1 MIKPNTDEH
10 IINKYG
16 LSSRRPY
23 PGLSYFREEEK
34 DYFFGRQKEIE
45 ELAELI
51 DDNVLTVIFGKSGI
65 GKTSLLRAGLI
76 PYLRH
81 RYYLP
86 VYLRI
91 DFDDQQKS
99 PLAQAKEEIYL
110 KIKELDINAVPFTDL
125 TLWEY
130 FYQVTI
136 LSGFVKPLLLFDQFE
151 EIFTSGQK
159 ISREVNAFVTEMTDL
174 IENRVPVSVQQKF
187 KKENKAISY
196 SSYSGSE
203 PHSRVII
210 SLREDYLPQL
220 EMLYK
225 YIPSLRYSRYRVAQM
240 KGENALEAILKP
252 GKEIIKNTD
261 VAIEI
266 IKKIPESRDADY
278 SPYEEKNGSWGHKK
292 IEPFLLSLFCYEI
305 NEKRLAVKAGEITG
319 KLLADVKAK
328 DIIGDFYEKNI
339 SKFGANVRAGVEE
352 LLLTSVGGRK
362 LEEVGGLKTGYA
374 LTDEDL
380 EVLVDR
386 RIIRKETRNGIEYVE
401 LIHDV
406 LTPIL
411 KESRDQRKE
420 AEKRRKN
427 RRIIMAAAAAVLIVL
442 AGLLLYLFHQQAS
455 FEQQKIIAEEEAR
468 KQKAYELAIYS
479 ANLLEAKDKEIG
491 FRLAQA
497 AYERKPDSPNAYK
510 ALLNVY
516 YNGGFRGAGKIRQLG
531 AVSSTAGTRQYDFSA
546 AYSPDGRSVL
556 TLTSDKA
563 QLWNLDCDRDR
574 DLAKQDREY
583 IPGQGLELRPNAAFS
598 PDGKYIA
605 FCTTADNKI
614 VLWNLA
620 TDEKK
625 QLPLEADVNSVVF
638 SPDSQNIL
646 TANRDN
652 KIRLCNLN
660 GGTIRSFEGHLQEVV
675 SAVFSPDGTE
685 IVSASWDKTV
695 RLWNL
700 SSNKE
705 TNQFPHS
712 GIINIAIFAPD
723 GRHIVTG
730 SKDGIVRLLDSTV
743 KEDTGRIIG
752 VHNQEVKSVAF
763 SPPDGKYI
771 LSGSMDQTVRLWSLK
786 GFPVFEFNEFN
797 GIIRSAVFSPDGQY
811 MLTAAECGPARLR
824 LMDPGKMIAQIES
837 LKVRPLTDDEKKTYG
852 L

>member
-10 IINKYG
+10 IIKKYG
-16 LSSRRPY
+16 LSSQRPY
-23 PGLSYFREEEK
+23 PGLSYFREDDK
-34 DYFFGRQKEIE
+34 NYFFGRQKEIE
-45 ELAELI
+45 ELAELL
-51 DDNVLTVIFGKSGI
+51 DDNVLTLIFGKSGI

-76 PYLRH
+76 PYLRD

-99 PLAQAKEEIYL
+99 PLDQVKEEVYL
-110 KIKELDINAVPFTDL
+110 KIKELDNKAAPSADL

-130 FYQVTI
+130 FHKFEI
-136 LSGFVKPLLLFDQFE
+136 LKGFVKPLLFFDQFE
-151 EIFTSGQK
+151 EIFTPGEKVPQ
-159 ISREVNAFVTEMTDL
+159 EVNEFITEIADL
-174 IENRVPVSVQQKF
+174 IENRVPVTVQSRL
-187 KKENKAISY
+187 KKNRQMNPYPGGELHY
-196 SSYSGSE
+196 
-203 PHSRVII
+203 RVIL

-266 IKKIPESRDADY
+266 IEKIPESRDADY

-339 SKFGANVRAGVEE
+339 SKFDANVKMAAEE
-352 LLLTSVGGRK
+352 LLLTAEGRRR
-362 LEEVGGLKTGYA
+362 LEEMSGLKTGYNV
-374 LTDEDL
+374 TDNDIEG
-380 EVLVDR
+380 LVDR

-406 LTPIL
+406 LAPIL
-411 KESRDQRKE
+411 KESREQRKE
-420 AEKRRKN
+420 AEKRKKS
-427 RRIIMAAAAAVLIVL
+427 RRIIMAAAAAVIIVL

-455 FEQQKIIAEEEAR
+455 FEQQKTIAEEEAR

-479 ANLLEAKDKEIG
+479 ANLLEAKNKEIG

-516 YNGGFRGAGKIRQLG
+516 YNGGFCGAGKIRQLG
-531 AVSSTAGTRQYDFSA
+531 AVSSTAGTKQYDFFA
-546 AYSPDGRSVL
+546 AYSPDGRRVL

-563 QLWNLDCDRDR
+563 QLWNLDR
-574 DLAKQDREY
+574 DLAKQDGEY
-583 IPGQGLELRPNAAFS
+583 KPGQGLELRPNAAFS

-605 FCTTADNKI
+605 FCTKKTDKII

-652 KIRLCNLN
+652 KIRLCDLN

-675 SAVFSPDGTE
+675 SAVFSPDGTA
-685 IVSASWDKTV
+685 IVSAGWDKTVPV

-705 TNQFPHS
+705 TNRFPHS
-712 GIINIAIFAPD
+712 GIVNIAVFAPD

-730 SKDGIVRLLDSTV
+730 SQDGIVRLLDSTV

-752 VHNQEVKSVAF
+752 VHKQEVKTVAF
-763 SPPDGKYI
+763 SPDGKYI
-771 LSGSMDQTVRLWSLK
+771 LSGSEDKTVRLWNLK
-786 GFPVFEFNEFN
+786 GFPVFEFNELN
-797 GIIRSAVFSPDGQY
+797 GIIRGAEFSPDGQY
-811 MLTAAECGPARLR
+811 ILTAAECGPAQLR

-837 LKVRPLTDDEKKTYG
+837 LKVRPLTADEKKTYG